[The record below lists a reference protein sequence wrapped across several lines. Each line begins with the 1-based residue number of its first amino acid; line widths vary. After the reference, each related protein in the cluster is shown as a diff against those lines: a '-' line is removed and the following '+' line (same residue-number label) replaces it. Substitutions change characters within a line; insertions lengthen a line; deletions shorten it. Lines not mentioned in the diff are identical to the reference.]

1 MMWKC
6 IFQIHINR
14 LTGGRLNIKM
24 PSYQYRNFHVKDKT
38 VSPTVLSLTWES
50 PYMGK
55 TVFILRRDTAW
66 GPTCHTVYCGTVC
79 SHRPA
84 IPFQKTGGVVCR
96 VITIPGNGTW
106 NPHTITI
113 HYPHCLSAKSIA
125 WNQYKLTIHNKNKI
139 TTKVTEVSWKLPWQ
153 QGSCGKH
160 GAHLGPTGP
169 RWAPCWPHEPCY
181 LSRAIMRFPS

>member
-1 MMWKC
+1 MG
-6 IFQIHINR
+6 IPIHGKDGLYIE
-14 LTGGRLNIKM
+14 TGHCMGTYLPHCVLWYCVQPQTSHPI
-24 PSYQYRNFHVKDKT
+24 PKDRRR
-38 VSPTVLSLTWES
+38 SLQSHNYT
-50 PYMGK
+50 
-55 TVFILRRDTAW
+55 RQRDL
-66 GPTCHTVYCGTVC
+66 
-79 SHRPA
+79 
-84 IPFQKTGGVVCR
+84 K
-96 VITIPGNGTW
+96 
-106 NPHTITI
+106 PHTITI